1 MNDLT
6 SSDVKKHPG
15 WISFLLDFGPLV
27 AFFVAFKLGQSDADP
42 FQGILYGT
50 VTFMIT
56 ITAAILFS
64 LVAFKRVTPMQWI
77 SAVLILGFGA
87 LTIYLHDPVFIQIKP
102 TIIYLGFAALL
113 LGGWMRK
120 KPLLRYAFA
129 AAFEGLNEEGWLKLS
144 RNWGLFFVAMALTN
158 EAIRAWF
165 SFEMWLTVKTWGLT
179 ILSLLFGIAN
189 FPMLL
194 KHGFSVEE
202 STEAA
207 APPPGTE

>member
-1 MNDLT
+1 MNEST
-6 SSDVKKHPG
+6 SSGVKKQSG

-27 AFFVAFKLGQSDADP
+27 AFFVAFKLGQSDVDP

-50 VTFMIT
+50 VTFMVT
-56 ITAAILFS
+56 ITASILIS
-64 LVAFKRVTPMQWI
+64 LIAFKRVTPMQWI

-102 TIIYLGFAALL
+102 TIIYLGFATLL
-113 LGGWMRK
+113 LGGWMRG

-129 AAFEGLNEEGWLKLS
+129 AAFEGLSEEGWLKLS
-144 RNWGLFFVAMALTN
+144 RNWGLFFVVMALTN
-158 EAIRAWF
+158 EAMRAWL

-179 ILSLLFGIAN
+179 ILSLLFGVAN

-194 KHGFSVEE
+194 KNGLSVEE

-207 APPPGTE
+207 APPPGAE